1 MFDEEE
7 DDDIDLFGMK
17 SIWTTYFMLL
27 ELSVQEHENKKS
39 RFRFVYVFIEGFSA
53 ASIPLPKSRDY

>member
-27 ELSVQEHENKKS
+27 ELSV
-39 RFRFVYVFIEGFSA
+39 
-53 ASIPLPKSRDY
+53 